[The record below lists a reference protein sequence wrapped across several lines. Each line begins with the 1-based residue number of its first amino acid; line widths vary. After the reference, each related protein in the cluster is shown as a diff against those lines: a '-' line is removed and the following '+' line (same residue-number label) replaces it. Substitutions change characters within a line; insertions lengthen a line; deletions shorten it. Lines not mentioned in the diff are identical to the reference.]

1 MQDDDFE
8 QGLVCP
14 SFNSYSSDKLA
25 DVAAKVCR
33 EFDNLNLLEKS
44 NNSAEQKEHDG
55 HRNDDVDDDFEFVS
69 FQSSGSQVFID
80 HNQIGPVF
88 PVFNRDLLLD
98 KSQRDLAAAP
108 NNKEVAEEEEGD
120 EDDAAALPSSSSS
133 DVDELDSVP
142 QGTYCVW
149 MPKSAVAQDARG
161 KCKIKSKSTGTS
173 SSRRWSI
180 KDLLRRSNSESGS
193 KDSFV
198 FLTPLSSSSKKTAE
212 EEPKE
217 IKKSSGSGSASGSG
231 PGSGGGPNKPKGSKA
246 VSMAHEAFY
255 VRNKTVAKDGYNKR
269 RSYLPYRQDLVG
281 LFASVNA
288 MSRTFPAL

>member
-1 MQDDDFE
+1 M
-8 QGLVCP
+8 C
-14 SFNSYSSDKLA
+14 SSDKLA

-33 EFDNLNLLEKS
+33 EFDNLNLLHKS
-44 NNSAEQKEHDG
+44 NYSAEQKEHDD

-69 FQSSGSQVFID
+69 FQSSGSQVFFD
-80 HNQIGPVF
+80 DNQIGPVF

-98 KSQRDLAAAP
+98 RSQRDLAAAP
-108 NNKEVAEEEEGD
+108 NNKEVVEEEED

-149 MPKSAVAQDARG
+149 MPKSVVAQDARG

-198 FLTPLSSSSKKTAE
+198 FLTPLSSSSKKAAE

-217 IKKSSGSGSASGSG
+217 IKKSSGSGSG

-281 LFASVNA
+281 FFASVNA

>member
-1 MQDDDFE
+1 
-8 QGLVCP
+8 
-14 SFNSYSSDKLA
+14 
-25 DVAAKVCR
+25 
-33 EFDNLNLLEKS
+33 
-44 NNSAEQKEHDG
+44 
-55 HRNDDVDDDFEFVS
+55 
-69 FQSSGSQVFID
+69 
-80 HNQIGPVF
+80 
-88 PVFNRDLLLD
+88 
-98 KSQRDLAAAP
+98 
-108 NNKEVAEEEEGD
+108 
-120 EDDAAALPSSSSS
+120 
-133 DVDELDSVP
+133 
-142 QGTYCVW
+142 

-180 KDLLRRSNSESGS
+180 KDLLRRSNSESDS

-217 IKKSSGSGSASGSG
+217 TKKSSGSGSASGSG